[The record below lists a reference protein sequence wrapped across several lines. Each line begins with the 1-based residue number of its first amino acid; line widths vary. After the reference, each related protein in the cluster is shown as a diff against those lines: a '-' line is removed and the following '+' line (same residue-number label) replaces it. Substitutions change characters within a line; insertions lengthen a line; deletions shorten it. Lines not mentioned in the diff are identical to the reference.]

1 VSVLN
6 RKSSPKTAQTTRLM
20 VNAPGA
26 QYPIIIGDGVLQT
39 VKGLLTEHNLTGKVA
54 IVTNE
59 TLAPLYGQALS
70 EQLGGAK
77 LIAVPDGEGFKTLD
91 TVRRLYDAFFE
102 AGLDRRSVIIGLGG
116 GVVGDMAGF
125 AAATFLRGVPY
136 IQAPTSLLCMVDAS
150 VGGKVGVDV
159 PQGKNLIGAFKQP
172 EMVLVDT
179 SVLATLPDAEWRC
192 GVAEVVKAGLLR
204 DASLLDASLYK
215 RGAIDFIIKAIAFK
229 VGVVQEDP
237 YENGVRAYLN
247 LGHTFGHALEH
258 VSGFR
263 WRHGEAV
270 ALGLLAAARLSQ
282 IHGLC
287 DSTLPFRV
295 EQLLRALNLPVRY
308 KDYKPADIRAAMN
321 TDKKRADG
329 KVRFVLLRGIG
340 DPILCGDVPESKILD
355 VLESLRE

>member
-1 VSVLN
+1 VAN
-6 RKSSPKTAQTTRLM
+6 RKSGSKAAQATQFI
-20 VNAPGA
+20 VNAPGT
-26 QYPIIIGDGVLQT
+26 QYPIFIGNGLLQT
-39 VKGLLTEHNLTGKVA
+39 LPVLLTEHGLTGKVA
-54 IVTNE
+54 VVTNE
-59 TLAPLYGQALS
+59 TLAPLYGQALA
-70 EQLGGAK
+70 ERLGGAK
-77 LIAVPDGEGFKTLD
+77 LVVVADGEAYKTLD
-91 TVRRLYDAFFE
+91 TVRSMYDAFFE

-116 GVVGDMAGF
+116 GVIGDMAGF

-136 IQAPTSLLCMVDAS
+136 VQAPTSLLCMVDAS

-172 EMVLVDT
+172 EMVVVDT
-179 SVLATLPDAEWRC
+179 SVLASRPDTEWRC

-204 DASLLDASLYK
+204 DPSLLDVSLYK

-229 VGVVQEDP
+229 VAIVQEDP
-237 YENGVRAYLN
+237 YENGVRAILN

-295 EQLLRALNLPVRY
+295 EQVLRALELPVRY
-308 KDYKPADIRAAMN
+308 KGYRPADIRAAMD

-340 DPILCGDVPESKILD
+340 DPVLCDNVPDAKILD